1 MSATTFE
8 AVPVAGFLGDDLEAA
23 KTGLTTY
30 AGRQYMSYVSKDGVV
45 TTPLAMVDMDLI
57 LTENLDDEEEN
68 SETGADG
75 EGTVDGGAE
84 GDNTEEDEK
93 PEEQP
98 EEEEKSEPISNAELK
113 ESMDAMIVKLEK
125 YLA

>member
-1 MSATTFE
+1 MKDMVLSARE
-8 AVPVAGFLGDDLEAA
+8 VVDD
-23 KTGLTTY
+23 
-30 AGRQYMSYVSKDGVV
+30 
-45 TTPLAMVDMDLI
+45 
-57 LTENLDDEEEN
+57 NEEN
-68 SETGADG
+68 TADG
-75 EGTVDGGAE
+75 EGTGVDGEGTEDGGAE

-125 YLA
+125 YLAQAEVEGAFAAATFGSLAVAVAATLAM